1 MTNVASRSAGLL
13 GRRRVL
19 RGMGVSLCL
28 PWLES
33 LQAAAATAAQADAGP
48 PQRFAFFYIANGVRG
63 WDKTKQAADGGID
76 FDFGLAPLAD
86 LAQDINVAHGLFHPD
101 GEKNGT
107 HGAKAASMLSG
118 AKANHST
125 TDVRIAESFDHLL
138 SRKIGGETFLPSLNL
153 SCEPPCPGNDVG
165 YASVYLNNISW
176 KSETVPVPREF
187 NPALAFDSVTGRGGR
202 GASTKK
208 ILDVVLGDARDLR
221 REVSTA
227 DQRRLD
233 DYLESIRDLERRID
247 RSFVTAADAA
257 WHPALSSPDMD
268 RPSDRPYPDIAERTQ
283 LMVDVL
289 ALAFRMDRTRI
300 GTVMLNNE
308 RSDASYKKVVE
319 KAANA
324 YHDIS
329 HGGDHPH
336 ADIIAYL
343 STVLAGFLRKL
354 KATDEGG
361 ESLLHN
367 SQILVS
373 SGMFTGNHDANRLP
387 VLTAGQAGGRLKTGR
402 VLDFSSAS
410 DRRLNRLFLSMA
422 RNAGLELDHFGDAR
436 QPLEEFCG

>member
-1 MTNVASRSAGLL
+1 
-13 GRRRVL
+13 
-19 RGMGVSLCL
+19 MGVSLCL

-33 LQAAAATAAQADAGP
+33 LQAAASTAAQADAGP
-48 PQRFAFFYIANGVRG
+48 PQRFAFFYIANGVRR

-76 FDFGLAPLAD
+76 FDFSLAPLAD
-86 LAQDINVAHGLFHPD
+86 LAQDINVAHGLYHPN
-101 GEKNGT
+101 GTLNGT

-125 TDVRIAESFDHLL
+125 TDIRVAESFDHLL
-138 SRKIGGETFLPSLNL
+138 SRKIGGETFMPSLNL
-153 SCEPPCPGNDVG
+153 SCEPPCPGNDLG

-176 KSETVPVPREF
+176 KSEAVPVPREF
-187 NPALAFDSVTGRGGR
+187 NPALAFDSVTGRSGR
-202 GASTKK
+202 GTSTKN

-268 RPSDRPYPDIAERTQ
+268 RPSDRAYPDIGERTQ

-300 GTVMLNNE
+300 GTVMFNNE

-319 KAANA
+319 KAVGD
-324 YHDIS
+324 YHGIS
-329 HGGDHPH
+329 HRGDHPH
-336 ADIIAYL
+336 ADVIAYL
-343 STVLAGFLRKL
+343 STIIAGFLRKL

-361 ESLLHN
+361 QSLLHN

-373 SGMFTGNHDANRLP
+373 AAMFTGEHDAERLP
-387 VLTAGQAGGRLKTGR
+387 VLMAGQAGGRLKTGR
-402 VLDFSSAS
+402 VLDFSAAS

-422 RNAGLELDHFGDAR
+422 RNAGLELDHFGDAK